1 MAQPGSVPA
10 KGIIDIIRDLTTG
23 ERKMPQGMFNLEGR
37 VAVVT
42 GGGSGLGKE
51 FCDVLAEYG
60 ARVVCV
66 DIRLDRVE
74 EVCAMIGKYGNST
87 LAVQTDVSKY
97 DQVKNMYHQVI
108 DKFGRVDILVTSAGV
123 APPVV
128 LIDEIELEDWH
139 RVIDIDLNGVFYC
152 LKEGLAIMKKQ
163 GKGSVITIS
172 SVAGLI
178 AVPPQG
184 MPQAAYVAAKHAVVG
199 LTKQA
204 AAEFGQFG
212 IRANCIAPGLHLPTG
227 LPESMG
233 YKSKKDTGTIEMSTF
248 TSNIPLRRA
257 ASPSEMKGLVLFL
270 ASDASSYMT
279 GATLVQDGGLSI
291 C

>member
-1 MAQPGSVPA
+1 M
-10 KGIIDIIRDLTTG
+10 T
-23 ERKMPQGMFNLEGR
+23 QGMFDLSGK

-60 ARVVCV
+60 AGVACV
-66 DIRLDRVE
+66 DIRLERAE
-74 EVCAMIGKYGNST
+74 EVCAMIKKHGQAT
-87 LAVQTDVSKY
+87 LALQTDVSKY
-97 DQVKNMYHQVI
+97 DQVKNMYAGVME
-108 DKFGRVDILVTSAGV
+108 KFGRVDILVTSAGV

-128 LIDEIELEDWH
+128 LIDEIELDDWQ

-152 LKEGLAIMKKQ
+152 LKEGLGIMKKQ
-163 GKGSVITIS
+163 RRGSIITIS

-178 AVPPQG
+178 AVPPTG
-184 MPQAAYVAAKHAVVG
+184 MPQAAYVAAKHGVVG

-233 YKSKKDTGTIEMSTF
+233 YKSKNDTGKIEMSAF

-257 ASPSEMKGLVLFL
+257 ASPGEMKGLVLFL
-270 ASDASSYMT
+270 ASDASSYVT
-279 GATLVQDGGLSI
+279 GATIVEDGGLSI

>member
-1 MAQPGSVPA
+1 
-10 KGIIDIIRDLTTG
+10 
-23 ERKMPQGMFNLEGR
+23 MPEGMFNLEGR

-42 GGGSGLGKE
+42 GGGSGLGLE

-60 ARVVCV
+60 AKVVCV
-66 DIRLDRVE
+66 DIRLDRAE
-74 EVCAMIGKYGNST
+74 QVCESIRKHGRET
-87 LAVQTDVSKY
+87 LVVQTDVSRY
-97 DQVKNMYHQVI
+97 SQVQSLFKQVM
-108 DKFGRVDILVTSAGV
+108 DKFGKVDILVTSAGV

-128 LIDEIELEDWH
+128 LIDEIELDDWQ

-152 LKEGLAIMKKQ
+152 LKECLGIMKKQ
-163 GKGSVITIS
+163 GKGSIVTIS

-178 AVPPQG
+178 AVPPTG

-233 YKSKKDTGTIEMSTF
+233 YRSKKAEGKIDMSVF
-248 TSNIPLRRA
+248 TAAIPLRRA
-257 ASPSEMKGLVLFL
+257 AAPREMKGLVLFL
-270 ASDASSYMT
+270 ASDASSYIT
-279 GATLVQDGGLSI
+279 GATLVEDGGLSI

>member
-1 MAQPGSVPA
+1 
-10 KGIIDIIRDLTTG
+10 
-23 ERKMPQGMFNLEGR
+23 MPQGMFDLEGR

-42 GGGSGLGKE
+42 GGGSGLGRE

-60 ARVVCV
+60 ARVACA
-66 DIRLDRVE
+66 DIRLDRAE
-74 EVCAMIGKYGNST
+74 ETCALIKKHGPET
-87 LAVQTDVSKY
+87 LALQTDVSKY
-97 DQVKNMYHQVI
+97 DQVKEMYRQVM
-108 DKFGRVDILVTSAGV
+108 DQFGRVDILVTSAGV

-128 LIDEIELEDWH
+128 LIDEIELDDWQ

-152 LKEGLAIMKKQ
+152 LKEGLGIMKKQ
-163 GKGSVITIS
+163 KKGSVITIA

-212 IRANCIAPGLHLPTG
+212 IRANCIAPGLHLPTN

-233 YKSKKDTGTIEMSTF
+233 YKSAKDKGKIDMALF

-257 ASPSEMKGLVLFL
+257 AAPSEMKGLVLFL

>member
-1 MAQPGSVPA
+1 
-10 KGIIDIIRDLTTG
+10 
-23 ERKMPQGMFNLEGR
+23 MPEGLFNLEGKT
-37 VAVVT
+37 AVVT
-42 GGGSGLGKE
+42 GGGSGLGRE
-51 FCDVLAEYG
+51 FCEVLAEYG
-60 ARVVCV
+60 AQVVCV
-66 DIRLDRVE
+66 DIRLDRTE
-74 EVCAMIGKYGNST
+74 ETCKLLQKYGKES
-87 LAVQTDVSKY
+87 LSLQTDVSKY
-97 DQVKNMYHQVI
+97 SQVQEMFKKVM

-128 LIDEIELEDWH
+128 LIDEIELDDWQ

-152 LKEGLAIMKKQ
+152 LKEGLSIMKKQ
-163 GKGSVITIS
+163 RKGSVITIA

-212 IRANCIAPGLHLPTG
+212 VRANCIAPGLHLPTG

-233 YKSKKDTGTIEMSTF
+233 YKSVRDTGKIDMSVF

-257 ASPSEMKGLVLFL
+257 ASPSEMKGLLLFL

>member
-1 MAQPGSVPA
+1 
-10 KGIIDIIRDLTTG
+10 
-23 ERKMPQGMFNLEGR
+23 MPEGMFNLEGKT
-37 VAVVT
+37 AVVT
-42 GGGSGLGKE
+42 GGGSGLGLE
-51 FCDVLAEYG
+51 FCEVLAEYG
-60 ARVVCV
+60 ANVACV
-66 DIRLDRVE
+66 DIRQERVE
-74 EVCAMIGKYGNST
+74 ETCARIKKYGKES
-87 LAVQTDVSKY
+87 LAWQTDVSKY
-97 DQVKNMYHQVI
+97 PQVQAMFKAVMG
-108 DKFGRVDILVTSAGV
+108 KFGRVDILVTSAGV

-128 LIDEIELEDWH
+128 LIDEIELDDWQ

-163 GKGSVITIS
+163 RKGSIITIA

-233 YKSKKDTGTIEMSTF
+233 YKSKKETGKIDMSVF

-257 ASPSEMKGLVLFL
+257 AAPSEMKGLLLFL

>member
-1 MAQPGSVPA
+1 
-10 KGIIDIIRDLTTG
+10 
-23 ERKMPQGMFNLEGR
+23 MPQDMFNLAGR

-42 GGGSGLGKE
+42 GGGSGLGRE

-60 ARVVCV
+60 ASVVCV
-66 DIRLDRVE
+66 DVRLDRAE
-74 EVCAMIGKYGNST
+74 ETCAILKKYGRES
-87 LAVQTDVSKY
+87 LAMQIDVSKY
-97 DQVKNMYHQVI
+97 QQVQDLFKQVI
-108 DKFGRVDILVTSAGV
+108 NRFGRLDILVASAGV

-128 LIDEIELEDWH
+128 LIDEIELDDWH

-152 LKEGLAIMKKQ
+152 LKESLGIMKKQ
-163 GKGSVITIS
+163 GKGSIITIS

-184 MPQAAYVAAKHAVVG
+184 MPQAAYVAAKHAVIG

-212 IRANCIAPGLHLPTG
+212 IRANCIAPGLHLPTS

-233 YKSKKDTGTIEMSTF
+233 YKSKKDQGKIDMALF

-257 ASPSEMKGLVLFL
+257 GAPREMKGLLLFL

>member
-1 MAQPGSVPA
+1 
-10 KGIIDIIRDLTTG
+10 
-23 ERKMPQGMFNLEGR
+23 MPEGMFNLESK

-42 GGGSGLGKE
+42 GGGSGLGRE
-51 FCDVLAEYG
+51 FCEVLAEYG
-60 ARVVCV
+60 AKVVCV

-74 EVCAMIGKYGNST
+74 ETCSILKKYGSET
-87 LAVQTDVSKY
+87 LAVQMDVSQY
-97 DQVKNMYHQVI
+97 DQVQNLFRQVI
-108 DKFGRVDILVTSAGV
+108 NKFGRLDILVNSAGV

-139 RVIDIDLNGVFYC
+139 RVINIDLNGVFYC
-152 LKEGLAIMKKQ
+152 LKESLGIMKKQ
-163 GKGSVITIS
+163 GSGSIINIS

-184 MPQAAYVAAKHAVVG
+184 MPQAAYVAAKHAVIG

-212 IRANCIAPGLHLPTG
+212 IRVNCIAPGLHLPTN

-233 YKSKKDTGTIEMSTF
+233 YKSAKDKGKIDMALF

-257 ASPSEMKGLVLFL
+257 GAPGEMKGLLLFL
-270 ASDASSYMT
+270 ASDASSYVT
-279 GATLVQDGGLSI
+279 GATIVEDGGLSI